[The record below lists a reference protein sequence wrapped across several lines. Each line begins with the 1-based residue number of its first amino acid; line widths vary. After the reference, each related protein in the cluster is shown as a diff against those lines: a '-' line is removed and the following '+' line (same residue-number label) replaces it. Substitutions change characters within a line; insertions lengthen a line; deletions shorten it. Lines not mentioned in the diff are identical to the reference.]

1 MRYSLAA
8 TMSDAVNRKSMRMDT
23 GALYDSM
30 KNSFVDGM
38 PQLLSHDRHR
48 LIGWVVPAAVYLEP
62 GLNRVLAHVIEA
74 QTEADILEL
83 KPRWKDFIATTIH
96 GVPEESVGRLKEL
109 LAL

>member
-38 PQLLSHDRHR
+38 PQLLSHDTRFKF
-48 LIGWVVPAAVYLEP
+48 LGI
-62 GLNRVLAHVIEA
+62 
-74 QTEADILEL
+74 
-83 KPRWKDFIATTIH
+83 
-96 GVPEESVGRLKEL
+96 S
-109 LAL
+109 